1 MHPLLADPTV
11 EQAQLIGV
19 ILEGRERL
27 NPPSYAIG
35 VEPADGRRLWPNF
48 QYVERT
54 LYRRFNL
61 SAREVLSTLPV
72 LRTGGGDYGWVW
84 TDGHHPP
91 QDATII
97 GVTIAG
103 VSDLDTAA
111 ANELV
116 QLFLNTLTVMVSIE
130 HAHEPSPDR
139 VVTVTLPSA
148 SAGRLLK
155 AINDRWE
162 IGPRALDDLREL
174 LKHEPATWHS
184 QGSEAGW
191 MLSPFLRRYGDIHAV
206 DQYIERV
213 IDVNRPPDYEPEPL
227 HPSSLALPEA
237 IDYLNLVWQ
246 VHARAP
252 LVTIGR
258 AEAAVKL
265 SLDCATADEFES
277 RVSALCSILG
287 AVNLPDRDEN
297 KLVDLRAY
305 LVEKLGAGASAR
317 AGEAV
322 DDLRAVF
329 DLRVW
334 RQHAGTDNR
343 GARGMARLGITL
355 PVFDWAAT
363 WAHVQARAVA
373 ALSALREEVET
384 LA

>member
-1 MHPLLADPTV
+1 MHALLADRTA
-11 EQAQLIGV
+11 EQKQLIGV
-19 ILEGRERL
+19 ILEGREKL
-27 NPPSYAIG
+27 NPPNYALG
-35 VEPADGRRLWPNF
+35 VEAADGRRLWPNF

-54 LYRRFNL
+54 FYRRFTL
-61 SAREVLSTLPV
+61 SAREVLSTFPV
-72 LRTGGGDYGWVW
+72 FRPGGGNYGWVW
-84 TDGHHPP
+84 TDGQPF
-91 QDATII
+91 QDATIV

-103 VSDLDTAA
+103 MWDLDTPR
-111 ANELV
+111 ANELIA
-116 QLFLNTLTVMVSIE
+116 LFLDTLKIMVSIE
-130 HAHEPSPDR
+130 QAYEPAPDQ
-139 VVTVTLPSA
+139 VVTVTLPA
-148 SAGRLLK
+148 SSTRRLLME
-155 AINDRWE
+155 INKRWD

-184 QGSEAGW
+184 HGTEAGW
-191 MLSPFLRRYGDIHAV
+191 MLSPFLRGYGEIRAV
-206 DQYIERV
+206 DQYVQRV
-213 IDVNRPPDYEPEPL
+213 IDVNRPPEYEPEPL

-246 VHARAP
+246 AHAKAP

-265 SLDCATADEFES
+265 SLDCNTADEFES

-297 KLVDLRAY
+297 KLVDLHAY
-305 LVEKLGAGASAR
+305 LVENMGDGASAR

-322 DDLRAVF
+322 DDLRAIF

-334 RQHAGTDNR
+334 RQHAGTDER

-355 PVFDWAAT
+355 PVVDWSAT
-363 WAHVQARAVA
+363 WVHVQARAVA

-384 LA
+384 LD